1 MRRLLAYP
9 FLMIALV
16 TPAPA
21 GAEDAR
27 KVPAAAKPPGAKAEK
42 PAAEAPKGNATGD
55 RVDQAQA
62 VANLLLSRRLTVKF
76 EKATLDQFVDH
87 FRAATGIN
95 VFVHKG
101 RMAKDGVD
109 ADAIQIDLDVKDV
122 SAVELLKLAFA
133 GIDVGFRIEGNVLIL
148 TSKKDARGKPV
159 LRIYSVAHLL
169 VPIRDFP
176 GQDMNVYP
184 SNYEP
189 PEAPEPEVVQTYESS
204 EQLAELVRTYTG
216 EGTWEDEGVRIT
228 IFRHHLFVRTYPA
241 VHAEIQRFL
250 DELPQ

>member
-1 MRRLLAYP
+1 MRRLLLLP
-9 FLMIALV
+9 LLV
-16 TPAPA
+16 TALA
-21 GAEDAR
+21 SAEDAP
-27 KVPAAAKPPGAKAEK
+27 KGKPAPKAAPEK
-42 PAAEAPKGNATGD
+42 PAVAPTTAPAPGGRAEKAESIL
-55 RVDQAQA
+55 
-62 VANLLLSRRLTVKF
+62 NLLASRRLTVKL
-76 EKATLDQFVDH
+76 EKATVDQFVDH

-101 RMAKDGVD
+101 RIAKDGVD
-109 ADAIQIDLDVKDV
+109 PDGIEIDLDVKNVAAGD
-122 SAVELLKLAFA
+122 LLKLAFA
-133 GIDVGFRIEGNVLIL
+133 GRDVGFRIQGNILIV

-189 PEAPEPEVVQTYESS
+189 PEPPEAEVVQTYESS
-204 EQLAELVRTYTG
+204 EQLAELVRTFTG

-228 IFRHHLFVRTYPA
+228 VFRHQLFIRTYPA
-241 VHAEIQRFL
+241 VHGEIERLL
-250 DELPQ
+250 DELPH

>member
-1 MRRLLAYP
+1 MGMLRLLPLLA
-9 FLMIALV
+9 IALLASAE
-16 TPAPA
+16 TDDAKKAPA
-21 GAEDAR
+21 AKQAPR
-27 KVPAAAKPPGAKAEK
+27 PAQ
-42 PAAEAPKGNATGD
+42 PAGNATGD
-55 RVDQAQA
+55 RAPPVQS
-62 VANLLLSRRLTVKF
+62 VANLLESRRLTVRF
-76 EKATLDQFVDH
+76 EKATLDQFTDH
-87 FRAATGIN
+87 LRAATGIN
-95 VFVHKG
+95 IFVHKG

-122 SAVELLKLAFA
+122 TAAELLKLAFA
-133 GIDVGFRIEGNVLIL
+133 GIEVGFRIEGNVLIV

-189 PEAPEPEVVQTYESS
+189 PEPPEAEVVQTYESS
-204 EQLAELVRTYTG
+204 EQLAELVRTFTG

-228 IFRHHLFVRTYPA
+228 VFRHHLFVRTYPA
-241 VHAEIQRFL
+241 VHAEIQGLL
-250 DELPQ
+250 DALPQ

>member
-1 MRRLLAYP
+1 MPRLLVLP
-9 FLMIALV
+9 LV
-16 TPAPA
+16 LTAFAWAGDDAKKPAPKA
-21 GAEDAR
+21 VKPE
-27 KVPAAAKPPGAKAEK
+27 AAKAAPEKPSDRAEK
-42 PAAEAPKGNATGD
+42 
-55 RVDQAQA
+55 AQSI
-62 VANLLLSRRLTVKF
+62 VNLLQSRRLSVKF
-76 EKATLDQFVDH
+76 EDTPLDQFIDYI
-87 FRAATGIN
+87 RASTGIN
-95 VFVHKG
+95 IFVHKG

-109 ADAIQIDLDVKDV
+109 PDGIRIDLDVKDV
-122 SAVELLKLAFA
+122 TVGELLKLAFA
-133 GIDVGFRIEGNVLIL
+133 GVDVGFRIQGNILIV

-189 PEAPEPEVVQTYESS
+189 PEPPEPEVVQTYDSS

-228 IFRHHLFVRTYPA
+228 VFRHHLFVRTYPE
-241 VHAEIQRFL
+241 VHAQIEELL
-250 DELPQ
+250 DELPR